1 MNILA
6 IWVVG
11 IVLTI
16 RCAWEI
22 GCLRIPK
29 EKKLMAI
36 LLVVL
41 TSWKGRSMARQVM
54 TKTKLVRYSGV

>member
-16 RCAWEI
+16 RCSLGNRLPENTERKKTYGNPA
-22 GCLRIPK
+22 GSPYKLDRSIP
-29 EKKLMAI
+29 LYF
-36 LLVVL
+36 LL
-41 TSWKGRSMARQVM
+41 
-54 TKTKLVRYSGV
+54 

>member
-41 TSWKGRSMARQVM
+41 TSWIGAFLYTFFFKE
-54 TKTKLVRYSGV
+54 

>member
-29 EKKLMAI
+29 EKKTYGNPAGSPYKLDRSI
-36 LLVVL
+36 PLYFLL
-41 TSWKGRSMARQVM
+41 
-54 TKTKLVRYSGV
+54 

>member
-36 LLVVL
+36 LYTFFFKEKAGAWLD
-41 TSWKGRSMARQVM
+41 M
-54 TKTKLVRYSGV
+54 

>member
-29 EKKLMAI
+29 EKTYGNPAGSPYKLDRSI
-36 LLVVL
+36 PLYFLL
-41 TSWKGRSMARQVM
+41 
-54 TKTKLVRYSGV
+54 

>member
-29 EKKLMAI
+29 EKKLIAI

-41 TSWKGRSMARQVM
+41 TSWIGAFLYTFFFKEKVGAWLNR
-54 TKTKLVRYSGV
+54 

>member
-22 GCLRIPK
+22 GCLRNTERKKTYGNPAGSPYKLDRSIP
-29 EKKLMAI
+29 LYF
-36 LLVVL
+36 LL
-41 TSWKGRSMARQVM
+41 
-54 TKTKLVRYSGV
+54 

>member
-6 IWVVG
+6 IWFVG
-11 IVLTI
+11 MVLTI
-16 RCAWEI
+16 RCSWEI

-36 LLVVL
+36 LLVVTYKL
-41 TSWKGRSMARQVM
+41 DRSIP
-54 TKTKLVRYSGV
+54 LYILL

>member
-1 MNILA
+1 MNVLG

-11 IVLTI
+11 IVLTL

-22 GCLRIPK
+22 GYLRIPK
-29 EKKLMAI
+29 EKRLMAI

-41 TSWKGRSMARQVM
+41 TSWIGAFLYTFFFKEKVGAWLDR
-54 TKTKLVRYSGV
+54 

>member
-6 IWVVG
+6 IWFVG

-16 RCAWEI
+16 RCSWEI

-29 EKKLMAI
+29 KTYGNPAGSPYKLDRNIPLYI
-36 LLVVL
+36 LF
-41 TSWKGRSMARQVM
+41 
-54 TKTKLVRYSGV
+54 